1 MITEKEFIDK
11 VKGQRGWVDTV
22 DAFLL
27 VHFFTQ
33 RFGIIY
39 TDLSIEDELIYMWEK
54 MNSDEV
60 GYVIP
65 THKTC
70 ARCKT
75 ERSINDFYKSRGN
88 KDGKE
93 NTCKVCRREYMRKW
107 MNNHNKNK
115 INGDELERC
124 ED

>member
-11 VKGQRGWVDTV
+11 VNKQRGWVDTV

-54 MNSDEV
+54 LKSDDV

-70 ARCKT
+70 ARCKG
-75 ERSINDFYKSRGN
+75 ERSINDFYKSKGN

-93 NTCKVCRREYMRKW
+93 NTCKVCRRDYMGKW
-107 MNNHNKNK
+107 MDNHNKK
-115 INGDELERC
+115 KVS
-124 ED
+124 EDVIS